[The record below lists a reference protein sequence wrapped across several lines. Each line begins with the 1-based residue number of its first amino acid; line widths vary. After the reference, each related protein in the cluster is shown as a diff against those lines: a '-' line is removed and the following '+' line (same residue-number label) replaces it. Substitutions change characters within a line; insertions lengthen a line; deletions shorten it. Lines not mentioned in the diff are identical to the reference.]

1 MLTRRHLLATGLAL
15 TAVFPITV
23 AAAIQAYTPGLAVPR
38 RSTLIAQNGD
48 KELSRIIAGTRAAE
62 IRQLMDRALAGSA
75 WAKHLALHPRHF
87 ADAGPY
93 CISGLERARPDQR
106 FALPASRPNR

>member
-15 TAVFPITV
+15 TAVFPIPV

-48 KELSRIIAGTRAAE
+48 KELSRIIAG
-62 IRQLMDRALAGSA
+62 
-75 WAKHLALHPRHF
+75 
-87 ADAGPY
+87 PY

-106 FALPASRPNR
+106 FALPASRPSK